1 MNSIP
6 NSVCAVQDLTFP
18 SVQFAPAET
27 AWNLNALLY
36 AGGAAVR
43 TSDVSA
49 LIASGKLGAPVPAR
63 MELVY
68 AFHQEI
74 NSNLVSGGSRDSAE
88 TILSYLRLFYSFADS
103 QKLEPSL
110 QKIVQVYC
118 AWADW
123 LYIRTLVKGSPDKSK
138 TKIKPIKSRSAYSY
152 AATVGGLID
161 TVLERQSRI
170 IELTKLTYRYHR
182 KVPTSVESD
191 KQNLEHTFVF
201 GHMLQD
207 VCDALTLNIVLDA
220 SFPIEIKLRTGQRLT
235 REKTTGYQPN
245 EYPKLIGRYHLA
257 NLRIEAEMLMFIAQT
272 GMNVSQT
279 VNTKLRQF
287 FYVSHLDGY
296 QVKDYKAR
304 RGGSVLF
311 EIFKD
316 YKAHFERYLAWRR
329 ALFPDSSFLFPFVSM
344 EGTRQDKKFSNY
356 RIAKACSEIGITYV
370 PPRTLRNTRVNWLLR
385 KSADPELTAE
395 MAQHTKET
403 LLAVY
408 ERPSLQRALVETA
421 RFWSATD
428 TQPTMTESVA
438 PGGCNG
444 QAKAMSDSPRDAPAP
459 DCAKA
464 SGCLWC
470 ENHHDIDSQDYVWAL
485 SSYKQLKVV
494 ELAKASSPLVNRG
507 VPPPHLAIDRL
518 NAKLRWYA
526 QSNSTRSEWVSEAE
540 ARIAEG
546 DYHPSFDIEI
556 LELEGSV

>member
-1 MNSIP
+1 MNSIL
-6 NSVCAVQDLTFP
+6 NAVCAVPDLTFP

-27 AWNLNALLY
+27 PWNLDILLY
-36 AGGAAVR
+36 VGGAVAHKSEVN
-43 TSDVSA
+43 TLV
-49 LIASGKLGAPVPAR
+49 ASGKLGGPVAER
-63 MELVY
+63 VQLVCSI
-68 AFHQEI
+68 HSEI
-74 NSNLVSGGSRDSAE
+74 NSGLASGGSRATAE
-88 TILSYLRLFYSFADS
+88 SLIRYLRVLYSFADS
-103 QKLEPSL
+103 QRLEPSFEN
-110 QKIVQVYC
+110 IVRIYC
-118 AWADW
+118 AWADS
-123 LYIRTLVKGSPDKSK
+123 LYMRTLVKGSQGKLK
-138 TKIKPIKSRSAYSY
+138 GGLKPLKMASAYSY

-161 TVLERQSRI
+161 KVLERQSNVV
-170 IELTKLTYRYHR
+170 ELTKLTHKPRR
-182 KVPTSVESD
+182 KAPTSVEAD
-191 KQNLEHTFVF
+191 KQNLEHTFIF

-207 VCDALTLNIVLDA
+207 VCDAFTLGTVL
-220 SFPIEIKLRTGQRLT
+220 SSPFPIEIKLRTGQRFT
-235 REKTTGYQPN
+235 RMEARGCQPT
-245 EYPKLIGRYHLA
+245 EYPQLSGRYHLA

-272 GMNVSQT
+272 GMNVSQA
-279 VNTKLRQF
+279 VNAELRQF

-296 QVKDYKAR
+296 QVKDYKER
-304 RGGSVLF
+304 RGGVVLF

-329 ALFPDSSFLFPFVSM
+329 TLFPNSNFLFPFVSAT
-344 EGTRQDKKFSNY
+344 GTRQDKKFAND
-356 RIAKACSEIGITYV
+356 RISEVCFKIGITYV

-395 MAQHTKET
+395 MAQHTRET

-428 TQPTMTESVA
+428 MQAMMTESVA

-444 QAKAMSDSPRDAPAP
+444 QAKAMPDSPTDAPAP
-459 DCAKA
+459 DCSKA

-470 ENHHDIDSQDYVWAL
+470 ENHRDIDSLDYVWAL

-494 ELAKASSPLVNRG
+494 ELTKASSPLVNRG

-518 NAKLRWYA
+518 NAKLRWYE
-526 QSNSTRSEWVSEAE
+526 QSNSTRREWVSEAE

-556 LELEGSV
+556 LELEGRV

>member
-1 MNSIP
+1 MNSIL
-6 NSVCAVQDLTFP
+6 NAVCVVPDLTFP
-18 SVQFAPAET
+18 SVQFAPSET
-27 AWNLNALLY
+27 PWNLNVLLY
-36 AGGAAVR
+36 AGGAAAR
-43 TSDVSA
+43 KSDVSA
-49 LIASGKLGAPVPAR
+49 LITSGKLGAPSPER
-63 MELVY
+63 LELVC
-68 AFHQEI
+68 AFHREI
-74 NSNLVSGGSRDSAE
+74 NSDLVSGGSRASAE
-88 TILSYLRLFYSFADS
+88 SVIRYLRVLYSFADS
-103 QKLEPSL
+103 QQLEPSSE
-110 QKIVQVYC
+110 KIVQVYC
-118 AWADW
+118 AWADS
-123 LYIRTLVKGSPDKSK
+123 LYIRTLVKGNRDK
-138 TKIKPIKSRSAYSY
+138 TKTKLKPIKMASAYGY

-161 TVLERQSRI
+161 RVLERQSHV
-170 IELTKLTYRYHR
+170 IELTKLTHQLHR
-182 KVPTSVESD
+182 KAPTSVEAD

-207 VCDALTLNIVLDA
+207 VCDALTLDSVLDA
-220 SFPIEIKLRTGQRLT
+220 SFPIEIKLRAGQRLT
-235 REKTTGYQPN
+235 REEAVGYQPT

-272 GMNVSQT
+272 GMNVSQA
-279 VNTKLRQF
+279 VNAKRRHF

-296 QVKDYKAR
+296 HVKDYKGR
-304 RGGSVLF
+304 RGGLVLF

-329 ALFPDSSFLFPFVSM
+329 TLFPDSDFLFPFVSM

-356 RIAKACSEIGITYV
+356 RIAKVCSEIGITYV

-408 ERPSLQRALVETA
+408 ERPSLQRASVEAA
-421 RFWSATD
+421 RFWSAMD
-428 TQPTMTESVA
+428 EQQTMTESVA

-444 QAKAMSDSPRDAPAP
+444 RAKAALDSPADAPAP
-459 DCAKA
+459 DCSKA

-470 ENHHDIDSQDYVWAL
+470 ENHRDIDSQDYVWAL
-485 SSYKQLKVV
+485 SSYKQLKVI

-507 VPPPHLAIDRL
+507 VPPSDLAVDRI
-518 NAKLRWYA
+518 NAKLRWYE
-526 QSNSTRSEWVSEAE
+526 QSNPTRREWISEAE
-540 ARIAEG
+540 ARISEG